1 VSSPD
6 TTKPDTFRSDAQ
18 TPEGRAHPV
27 RAATSSIAPGGRSPS
42 TIRSFLTDGSL
53 AALCGELGRAT
64 GTAVRLRDEHGLV
77 LSAWGRADEPG
88 LDEPPAE
95 GAASVPLVVDGERI
109 GQITVEPSAGE
120 PVSEAVPAAV
130 ELLGHVACELCTDVV
145 ELRNRVTEVRVLS
158 RLSAMLADGGSEAD
172 ALTLAIDSAL
182 EALSLDAGSVVLLPE
197 DADGLSQREDEADL
211 QLSVARSLSE
221 RWLDDPAPLSRG
233 RQFDRLALAGEVVT
247 SNDLL
252 NDDRVLMP
260 NRCRA
265 ERLGSYIG
273 AGMIFSGRPIGVM
286 RLYARGPRAF
296 SASDRRLVRSIA
308 QQAAAAVEQARLLG
322 MRERERRVQRS
333 LQVAGEVQRRM
344 LPRHPPSMAKLESAA
359 RYVPSTELGGDFYDV
374 FDVRGKLGVSVGD
387 VVGKGVAASL
397 LMSAVR
403 SALRAYADGD
413 DDPARVMSRV
423 NQALCRDT
431 TVQEFA
437 TVWFG
442 VIDPESLVL
451 TYASAGHDPPV
462 IVRESGGALTTHRLE
477 TGGLVAG
484 VMVEET
490 YSSASAQLQKGDI
503 LIAYTDGMI
512 DAVRF
517 DGGRLGREAFERLA
531 LDSVEEERGE
541 SAQVIADRVL
551 WSVRRFS
558 GLAAQ
563 ADDQTLAVVRVT

>member
-1 VSSPD
+1 MNPAD
-6 TTKPDTFRSDAQ
+6 TTQPEPFRADAA
-18 TPEGRAHPV
+18 ESERRSHPV
-27 RAATSSIAPGGRSPS
+27 RAASSSFAPGGRSPS

-53 AALCGELGRAT
+53 AALCAELGHAT
-64 GTAVRLRDEHGLV
+64 GTRVRLRDEQGLV

-88 LDEPPAE
+88 LDESPAP

-109 GQITVEPSAGE
+109 GQITVEPDASG
-120 PVSEAVPAAV
+120 VDLEAVSRSV

-145 ELRNRVTEVRVLS
+145 ELRNRVTEVRVLG
-158 RLSAMLADGGSEAD
+158 RLSAMLADGGSESD
-172 ALTLAIDSAL
+172 ALALAIDSAL
-182 EALSLDAGSVVLLPE
+182 EAMSLDAGSVVLLPE
-197 DADGLSQREDEADL
+197 DADGLSSREDEADL
-211 QLSVARSLSE
+211 KLSVARSLSE
-221 RWLDDPAPLSRG
+221 RWLNDPVPLSRG
-233 RQFDRLALAGEVVT
+233 RAFDRSALAGEVVT
-247 SNDLL
+247 SKDLV

-260 NRCRA
+260 SRCRV

-286 RLYARGPRAF
+286 RLYAREPRAF
-296 SASDRRLVRSIA
+296 SASDRRLIRSIA

-344 LPRHPPSMAKLESAA
+344 LPRHPPTMAKLDSAG
-359 RYVPSTELGGDFYDV
+359 RYVPSTELGGDFYDM
-374 FDVRGKLGVSVGD
+374 FDVAGSLGVAVGD

-413 DDPARVMSRV
+413 SDPARVLSRV

-442 VIDPESLVL
+442 VIDPASLTL

-462 IVRESGGALTTHRLE
+462 IVRASPEGLRAIRLD

-484 VMVEET
+484 VMSDEIYERSSVQLVPGDVVVA
-490 YSSASAQLQKGDI
+490 YS
-503 LIAYTDGMI
+503 DGMI
-512 DAVRF
+512 DAARF
-517 DGGRLGREAFERLA
+517 DGERLGRERFEQLV
-531 LDSVEEERGE
+531 LESVEEERGE

-551 WSVRRFS
+551 WVVRRFA

-563 ADDQTLAVVRVT
+563 TDDQTLAVVRVM

>member
-1 VSSPD
+1 MSAPD
-6 TTKPDTFRSDAQ
+6 TTQPETFRADTD
-18 TPEGRAHPV
+18 TPQDRAHPV
-27 RAATSSIAPGGRSPS
+27 RAASSSIAPGGRAPA

-53 AALCGELGRAT
+53 AALCAELGRAT
-64 GTAVRLRDEHGLV
+64 GTTVRLRDEHGLV

-88 LDEPPAE
+88 ADESPTE
-95 GAASVPLVVDGERI
+95 GAATVPLVVDGERI
-109 GQITVEPSAGE
+109 GAITVEPSAGE
-120 PVSEAVPAAV
+120 PVAEAVPSAV

-158 RLSAMLADGGSEAD
+158 RLSAMLTDGGSESD

-197 DADGLSQREDEADL
+197 DADGLSSREDEADM
-211 QLSVARSLSE
+211 QVSVARSLSD
-221 RWLDDPAPLSRG
+221 RWLNDPAPLSRG
-233 RQFDRLALAGEVVT
+233 RMFDRSALAGEVVI
-247 SNDLL
+247 SKDLL

-286 RLYARGPRAF
+286 RLYAREPRSF
-296 SASDRRLVRSIA
+296 SASDRRLIRSIA

-344 LPRHPPSMAKLESAA
+344 LPRHPPSMDTLESAA
-359 RYVPSTELGGDFYDV
+359 RYVPSMELGGDFYDV
-374 FDVRGKLGVSVGD
+374 FDVSGSLGVAVGD

-413 DDPARVMSRV
+413 ADPARVMTRV
-423 NQALCRDT
+423 NRALCRDT

-442 VIDPESLVL
+442 VIDPVSLVL

-462 IVRESGGALTTHRLE
+462 IVRDEGGELTARRLE

-490 YSSASAQLQKGDI
+490 YTSARVQLRAGDV
-503 LIAYTDGMI
+503 LVAYTDGMI

-517 DGGRLGREAFERLA
+517 DGERLGRARFERLA
-531 LDSVEEERGE
+531 LESVEEERGE